1 MLTGRVFS
9 GFVFAFVAGA
19 VVGVGQNPARVP
31 IRNWQAPPFL
41 SPAAPIRSEGHEIA
55 GSPAGLTARED
66 ALASSP
72 GFVLPFVGLSPCRIV
87 DTRGNGFTGQFG
99 PPALAAATPRSFSLT
114 DQCGIPFGA
123 AAVSL
128 NVTVTNTQGPGF
140 LVLYPQGSPRPVVST
155 LNYVA
160 GQTVANAAVVALGP
174 LDGLSVVAGVSGT
187 DLIIDTNGYY
197 GSTSE
202 SASNLFMGFG
212 AGNATMAG
220 GGNVGVGN
228 SVLAGN
234 TFGGGNTG
242 VGDGALQDNTDG
254 NSNVAVGVQALQS
267 NTHGTSNS
275 AVGSGAMEYNTTGGA
290 NTALGSAALFG
301 NRTGAQNTAIGFGA
315 LTANPSNANNNTAVG
330 NSALSQ
336 TTGGDNI
343 AVGSFAGQQL
353 TTGDHNIDIGN
364 VGVAAEAA
372 TIRIGVAGTQTATY
386 IAGIA
391 DAGVVGNPVYVASD
405 GQLGLGPIS
414 SIRFKEDV
422 HDIAEES
429 NELLALRPVG
439 FRYKLEID
447 PAGLVQYGLVA
458 EEVAKIYPD
467 LVVCDA
473 QGRPLTVRYPLLVP
487 MLLNEVQK
495 DRKEILDLKARLDRL
510 EATALR

>member
-1 MLTGRVFS
+1 V
-9 GFVFAFVAGA
+9 
-19 VVGVGQNPARVP
+19 
-31 IRNWQAPPFL
+31 
-41 SPAAPIRSEGHEIA
+41 
-55 GSPAGLTARED
+55 GLT
-66 ALASSP
+66 
-72 GFVLPFVGLSPCRIV
+72 PCRII

-99 PPALAAATPRSFSLT
+99 PPSLAAASPRSFSLT

-128 NVTVTNTQGPGF
+128 NVTVTNAQGPGF

-160 GQTVANAAVVALGP
+160 GQTVANAAVVPLGA

-202 SASNLFMGFG
+202 SSSNLFLGFG
-212 AGNATMAG
+212 AGNTTMTG
-220 GGNVGVGN
+220 GGNIGIGN
-228 SVLAGN
+228 SVLSDN
-234 TFGGGNTG
+234 SFGGGNTG
-242 VGDGALQDNTDG
+242 VGNGALQYNTDG
-254 NSNVAVGVQALQS
+254 NYNAAVGAQALQA
-267 NTHGTSNS
+267 NTHGTSNT
-275 AVGSGAMEYNTTGGA
+275 AVGAGAMEYNTTGGA

-315 LTANPSNANNNTAVG
+315 LTANPFDGNNNTAVG

-336 TTGGDNI
+336 STGSGNI
-343 AVGSFAGQQL
+343 AIGAFAGQQL
-353 TTGDHNIDIGN
+353 TTGNGNIDIGHL
-364 VGVAAEAA
+364 GMAGEAL
-372 TIRIGVAGTQTATY
+372 TIRIGTDGTQTATY

-391 DAGVVGNPVYVASD
+391 NTGVVGNPVYVGSD

-422 HDIAEES
+422 HDIADES
-429 NELLALRPVG
+429 EGLLALRPVG
-439 FRYKLEID
+439 FRYKPEID
-447 PAGLVQYGLVA
+447 PSGLAQYGLVA

-467 LVVCDA
+467 LVLCDA

-487 MLLNEVQK
+487 LLLNEVQK
-495 DRKEILDLKARLDRL
+495 DRKEILDLKARLERL
-510 EATALR
+510 ESAAPR

>member
-1 MLTGRVFS
+1 MLTGRVL
-9 GFVFAFVAGA
+9 GCFVLSLAAGA
-19 VVGVGQNPARVP
+19 AVVLGQSPTREP
-31 IRNWQAPPFL
+31 IRNWPAPPSW
-41 SPAAPIRSEGHEIA
+41 SPSGTDGRGTSGQQAGPSARSA
-55 GSPAGLTARED
+55 
-66 ALASSP
+66 ALAATP
-72 GFVLPFVGLSPCRIV
+72 GFALPFVGLTPCRII

-99 PPALAAATPRSFSLT
+99 PPALSAASPRSFSLT

-140 LVLYPQGSPRPVVST
+140 IVLYPEGSPRPVVST

-160 GQTVANAAVVALGP
+160 GQTVANAAVVPLGP

-212 AGNATMAG
+212 AGNTTMAG
-220 GGNVGVGN
+220 LGNTGIGT

-234 TFGGGNTG
+234 NFGDGNTG
-242 VGDGALQDNTDG
+242 VGNGALEFNADGDG
-254 NSNVAVGVQALQS
+254 NTAVGSQALQA
-267 NTHGTSNS
+267 NTHGASNT
-275 AVGSGAMEYNTTGGA
+275 AIGGAAMTYNTIGGA
-290 NTALGSAALFG
+290 NTALGAGALFG
-301 NRTGAQNTAIGFGA
+301 NRTGSQNTAIGYGA
-315 LTANPSNANNNTAVG
+315 IAANPVDANNNTAVG

-372 TIRIGVAGTQTATY
+372 TIRIGVQGTQTATY

-391 DAGVVGNPVYVASD
+391 NAGVVGDPVYVASD

-422 HDIAEES
+422 HDIADAS
-429 NELLALRPVG
+429 SGLLGLRPVS

-447 PAGLVQYGLVA
+447 PSGLVQYGLLA

-467 LVVCDA
+467 LVLCDA

-495 DRKEILDLKARLDRL
+495 DRKEILDLKARLERL
-510 EATALR
+510 EAAALR